1 MDEKQ
6 LLKLKQDQLDLET
19 KINAEL
25 GKGATANEE
34 FLKTSRQILA
44 DNAKVLKQEE
54 QKRKI
59 QEDVTKIRRT
69 HKSLLSDT
77 TNSLA
82 QKVNEERKS
91 QNANRLISHSIR
103 KTKDFSS
110 DYSSVLEKIAAKE
123 EEVLESISAKNI
135 VDYDSKAVQEEIS
148 KLKQE
153 ALKLAPKE
161 RKVLEKRIGLL
172 QQEHEMVGGVADKV
186 KNSNKLLDKGL
197 GTLGS
202 SVDALKGMV
211 AGAKKFAR
219 AIKANPIMAIAA
231 ALIAVVGYLYK
242 SFKAAQNFS
251 EELNIGLGT
260 SIKLAA
266 VTETM
271 PVFQLQAA
279 ALGGDIRESA
289 KAIFQATRGTRDVN
303 KENVKDLTMLAIK
316 SGATEENIANI
327 ARLFSDINNTDF
339 TGGLEL
345 VNAVTDLAGD
355 NLVDSGVVLQDMAAS
370 AEEFAAYTDQ
380 SMKNIAMAAVQA
392 AKMGV
397 ELATTLKITD
407 SLLDFETS
415 ITSAMEAS
423 LMIGRNINF
432 DRARMLA
439 IDNDIVGAT
448 NDIIQQLGS
457 AEEFTRL
464 NAIQR
469 KKLASAIGV
478 EVGELSRLVAGKPL
492 EISTEEK
499 ETKLQQQ
506 SISATEELTKATKQL
521 TKAMGD
527 NLKSQFSGVEGA
539 EIAASTAMGRNPAI
553 AAVEVLF
560 KRMING

>member
-1 MDEKQ
+1 MDQ
-6 LLKLKQDQLDLET
+6 AQFNKLKQEQLDLEVR
-19 KINAEL
+19 INAEL
-25 GKGATANEE
+25 GKGAAADEE
-34 FLKTSRQILA
+34 FIRKQRIILNN
-44 DNAKVLKQEE
+44 NAKELKDEE

-59 QEDVTKIRRT
+59 QEDLNKTRRT
-69 HKSLLSDT
+69 HNSLLSDT
-77 TNSLA
+77 TNSLV
-82 QKVNEERKS
+82 QQIKNLRES
-91 QNANRLISHSIR
+91 QSANRAISHSIR

-110 DYSSVLEKIAAKE
+110 DYSSLLEKISEKE
-123 EEVLESISAKNI
+123 EEVLNSTSAKNI
-135 VDYDSKAVQEEIS
+135 VDYDSKKVQEEIS
-148 KLKQE
+148 ELLKE
-153 ALKLAPKE
+153 AGKLAPKE
-161 RKVLEKRIGLL
+161 LKVIEKRIALL
-172 QQEHEMVGGVADKV
+172 QQESEIVGEAADKV
-186 KNSNKLLDKGL
+186 KESNKLLDMAL
-197 GTLGS
+197 GTMGK
-202 SVDALKGMV
+202 SVDALNDMYD
-211 AGAKKFAR
+211 GAKKFAL
-219 AIKANPIMAIAA
+219 AIKANPLMAIAA
-231 ALIAVVGYLYK
+231 AAIAVIGYLVK

-251 EELNIGLGT
+251 EELNAGLGT

-271 PVFQLQAA
+271 PGFQLQAA

-289 KAIFQATRGTRDVN
+289 KAIFTATRGTRDVN
-303 KENVKDLTMLAIK
+303 KENVQALTTLAIK

-345 VNAVTDLAGD
+345 VNAVTELAGD
-355 NLVDSGVVLQDMAAS
+355 NLVDSGVVLQDIAAS

-506 SISATEELTKATKQL
+506 SISATEELTKATKEL
-521 TKAMGD
+521 TRALGD
-527 NLKSQFSGVEGA
+527 NLKKIGGDASGVSA
-539 EIAASTAMGRNPAI
+539 VGRATNNQGMVGI
-553 AAVEVLF
+553 GELLKV
-560 KRMING
+560 ING

>member
-1 MDEKQ
+1 MDQ
-6 LLKLKQDQLDLET
+6 AQFNKLKQEQLDLEVR
-19 KINAEL
+19 INAEL
-25 GKGATANEE
+25 GKGAAADEE
-34 FLKTSRQILA
+34 FIRKQRIILNN
-44 DNAKVLKQEE
+44 NAKELKDEE

-59 QEDVTKIRRT
+59 QEDLNKTRRT
-69 HKSLLSDT
+69 HNSLLSDT
-77 TNSLA
+77 TNSLV
-82 QKVNEERKS
+82 QQIKNLRES
-91 QNANRLISHSIR
+91 QSANRAISHSIR

-110 DYSSVLEKIAAKE
+110 DYSSLLEKISEKE
-123 EEVLESISAKNI
+123 EEVLNSTSAKNI
-135 VDYDSKAVQEEIS
+135 VDYDSKKVQEEIS
-148 KLKQE
+148 ELLKE
-153 ALKLAPKE
+153 AGKLAPKE
-161 RKVLEKRIGLL
+161 LKVIEKRIALL
-172 QQEHEMVGGVADKV
+172 QQESEIVGEAADKV
-186 KNSNKLLDKGL
+186 KESNKLLDMAL
-197 GTLGS
+197 GTMGK
-202 SVDALKGMV
+202 SVDALNDMYD
-211 AGAKKFAR
+211 GAKKFAL
-219 AIKANPIMAIAA
+219 AIKANPLMAIAA
-231 ALIAVVGYLYK
+231 AAIAVIGYLVK

-251 EELNIGLGT
+251 EELNAGLGT

-271 PVFQLQAA
+271 PGFQLQAA

-289 KAIFQATRGTRDVN
+289 KAIFTATRGTRDVN
-303 KENVKDLTMLAIK
+303 KENVQALTTLAIK

-345 VNAVTDLAGD
+345 VNAVTELAGD
-355 NLVDSGVVLQDMAAS
+355 NLVDSGVVLQDIAAS

-506 SISATEELTKATKQL
+506 SISATEELTKATKEL
-521 TKAMGD
+521 TRALGD
-527 NLKSQFSGVEGA
+527 NLKKLGGDASGVSAVGRA
-539 EIAASTAMGRNPAI
+539 TNNQAMVGI
-553 AAVEVLF
+553 GELLKV
-560 KRMING
+560 ING

>member
-1 MDEKQ
+1 MDQ
-6 LLKLKQDQLDLET
+6 AQFNKLKQDQLDLEVR
-19 KINAEL
+19 INAEL
-25 GKGATANEE
+25 GKGAGAKQQFITDQRKILNNNAEILKHEE
-34 FLKTSRQILA
+34 K
-44 DNAKVLKQEE
+44 
-54 QKRKI
+54 KRKI
-59 QEDVTKIRRT
+59 QEDVTRTRRT
-69 HKSLLSDT
+69 HNSLLSDT
-77 TNSLA
+77 TNSLV
-82 QKVNEERKS
+82 QQIKNLRES
-91 QNANRLISHSIR
+91 QTANRAISHSIR

-110 DYSSVLEKIAAKE
+110 DYSSLLSKISETEEHVLN
-123 EEVLESISAKNI
+123 STSAKNI
-135 VDYDSKAVQEEIS
+135 VDYDSKKVQEEIS
-148 KLKQE
+148 ELLKE
-153 ALKLAPKE
+153 AGKLAPKE
-161 RKVLEKRIGLL
+161 LKVIKKRLGLL
-172 QQEHEMVGGVADKV
+172 QQESEIVGEAADKV
-186 KNSNKLLDKGL
+186 KRRNKLLDMAL

-202 SVDALKGMV
+202 SVTAFKDMGKQ
-211 AGAKKFAR
+211 AKKFAL
-219 AIKANPIMAIAA
+219 AIKANPLMAILG
-231 ALIAVVGYLYK
+231 ALIAVVGFFVK
-242 SFKAAQNFS
+242 GFKAAQNFS
-251 EELNIGLGT
+251 EELNAGLGT

-271 PVFQLQAA
+271 PGFQLQAA

-289 KAIFQATRGTRDVN
+289 KAIFTATRGTRDVN
-303 KENVKDLTMLAIK
+303 KENVKALTTLAIK
-316 SGATEENIANI
+316 SGATEENIANM
-327 ARLFSDINNTDF
+327 ARLFSDMSNTDF

-355 NLVDSGVVLQDMAAS
+355 NLVDSGVVLQDMATS
-370 AEEFAAYTDQ
+370 AEEFAAYTDS

-423 LMIGRNINF
+423 MMIGRNINF

-506 SISATEELTKATKQL
+506 SISATEELTKATKEL
-521 TKAMGD
+521 TRALGD
-527 NLKSQFSGVEGA
+527 NLKKVGGDVAPAVTAVGAATNNPVMVMLGRMLNSQ
-539 EIAASTAMGRNPAI
+539 
-553 AAVEVLF
+553 
-560 KRMING
+560 

>member
-1 MDEKQ
+1 MDQ
-6 LLKLKQDQLDLET
+6 AQFNKLKQEQLDLEVR
-19 KINAEL
+19 INAEL
-25 GKGATANEE
+25 GKGAAADEE
-34 FLKTSRQILA
+34 FIRKQRIILNN
-44 DNAKVLKQEE
+44 NAKELKDEE

-59 QEDVTKIRRT
+59 QEDLNKTRRT
-69 HKSLLSDT
+69 HNSLLSDT
-77 TNSLA
+77 TNSLV
-82 QKVNEERKS
+82 QQIKNLRES
-91 QNANRLISHSIR
+91 QSANRAISHSIR

-110 DYSSVLEKIAAKE
+110 DYSSLLEKISEKE
-123 EEVLESISAKNI
+123 EEVLNSTSAKNI
-135 VDYDSKAVQEEIS
+135 VDYDSKKVQEEIS
-148 KLKQE
+148 ELLKE
-153 ALKLAPKE
+153 AGKLAPKE
-161 RKVLEKRIGLL
+161 LKVIEKRIALL
-172 QQEHEMVGGVADKV
+172 QQESEIVGEAADKV
-186 KNSNKLLDKGL
+186 KESNKLLDMAL
-197 GTLGS
+197 GTMGK
-202 SVDALKGMV
+202 SVDALNDMYD
-211 AGAKKFAR
+211 GAKKFAL
-219 AIKANPIMAIAA
+219 AIKANPLMAIAA
-231 ALIAVVGYLYK
+231 AAIAVIGYLVK

-251 EELNIGLGT
+251 EELNAGLGT

-271 PVFQLQAA
+271 PGFQLKAA

-289 KAIFQATRGTRDVN
+289 KAIFTATRGTRDVN
-303 KENVKDLTMLAIK
+303 KENVQALTTLAIK

-345 VNAVTDLAGD
+345 VNAVTELAGD
-355 NLVDSGVVLQDMAAS
+355 NLVDSGVVLQDIAAS

-506 SISATEELTKATKQL
+506 SISATEELTKATKEL
-521 TKAMGD
+521 TRALGD
-527 NLKSQFSGVEGA
+527 NLKKLGGDASGVSAVGRA
-539 EIAASTAMGRNPAI
+539 TNNQAMVGI
-553 AAVEVLF
+553 GELLKV
-560 KRMING
+560 ING

>member
-1 MDEKQ
+1 MDQ
-6 LLKLKQDQLDLET
+6 AQFNKLKQEQLDLEVR
-19 KINAEL
+19 INAEL
-25 GKGATANEE
+25 GKGAAADEE
-34 FLKTSRQILA
+34 FIRKQRIILNN
-44 DNAKVLKQEE
+44 NAKELKDEE

-59 QEDVTKIRRT
+59 QEDLNKTRRT
-69 HKSLLSDT
+69 HNSLLSDT
-77 TNSLA
+77 TNSLV
-82 QKVNEERKS
+82 QQIKNLRES
-91 QNANRLISHSIR
+91 QSANRAISHSIR

-110 DYSSVLEKIAAKE
+110 DYSSLLEKISEKE
-123 EEVLESISAKNI
+123 EEVLNSTSAKNI
-135 VDYDSKAVQEEIS
+135 VDYDSKKVQEEIS
-148 KLKQE
+148 ELLKE
-153 ALKLAPKE
+153 AGKLAPKE
-161 RKVLEKRIGLL
+161 LKVIEKRIALL
-172 QQEHEMVGGVADKV
+172 QQESEIVGEAADKV
-186 KNSNKLLDKGL
+186 KESNKLLDMAL
-197 GTLGS
+197 GTMGK
-202 SVDALKGMV
+202 SVDALNDMYD
-211 AGAKKFAR
+211 GAKKFAL
-219 AIKANPIMAIAA
+219 AIKANPLMAIAA
-231 ALIAVVGYLYK
+231 AAIAVIGYLVK

-251 EELNIGLGT
+251 EELNAGLGT

-271 PVFQLQAA
+271 PGFQLQAA

-289 KAIFQATRGTRDVN
+289 KAIFTATRGTRDVN
-303 KENVKDLTMLAIK
+303 KENVQALTTLAIK

-345 VNAVTDLAGD
+345 VNAVTELAGD
-355 NLVDSGVVLQDMAAS
+355 NLVDSGVVLQDIAAS

-506 SISATEELTKATKQL
+506 SISATEELTKATKEL
-521 TKAMGD
+521 TRALGD
-527 NLKSQFSGVEGA
+527 NLKKIGGDASGVSAVGRA
-539 EIAASTAMGRNPAI
+539 TNNQAMVGI
-553 AAVEVLF
+553 GELLKV
-560 KRMING
+560 ING

>member
-1 MDEKQ
+1 MDQ
-6 LLKLKQDQLDLET
+6 AQFNKLKQEQLDLEVR
-19 KINAEL
+19 INAEL
-25 GKGATANEE
+25 GKGAAADEE
-34 FLKTSRQILA
+34 FIRKQRIILNN
-44 DNAKVLKQEE
+44 NAKELKDEE

-59 QEDVTKIRRT
+59 QEDLNKTRRT
-69 HKSLLSDT
+69 HNSLLSDT
-77 TNSLA
+77 TNSLV
-82 QKVNEERKS
+82 QQIKNLRES
-91 QNANRLISHSIR
+91 QSANRAISHSIR

-110 DYSSVLEKIAAKE
+110 DYSSLLEKISEKE
-123 EEVLESISAKNI
+123 EEVLNSTSAKNI
-135 VDYDSKAVQEEIS
+135 VDYDSKKVQEEIS
-148 KLKQE
+148 ELLKE
-153 ALKLAPKE
+153 AGKLAPKE
-161 RKVLEKRIGLL
+161 LKVIEKRIALL
-172 QQEHEMVGGVADKV
+172 QQESEIVGEAADKV
-186 KNSNKLLDKGL
+186 KESNKLLDMAL
-197 GTLGS
+197 GTMGK
-202 SVDALKGMV
+202 SVDALNDMYD
-211 AGAKKFAR
+211 GAKKFAL
-219 AIKANPIMAIAA
+219 AIKANPLMAIAA
-231 ALIAVVGYLYK
+231 AAIAVIGYLVK

-251 EELNIGLGT
+251 EELNAGLGT

-271 PVFQLQAA
+271 PGFQLQAA

-289 KAIFQATRGTRDVN
+289 KAIFTATRGTRDVN
-303 KENVKDLTMLAIK
+303 KENVQALTTLAIK

-355 NLVDSGVVLQDMAAS
+355 NLVDSGVVLQDIAAS

-423 LMIGRNINF
+423 LMI
-432 DRARMLA
+432 
-439 IDNDIVGAT
+439 DIVGAT

-506 SISATEELTKATKQL
+506 SISATEELTKATKEL
-521 TKAMGD
+521 TRALGD
-527 NLKSQFSGVEGA
+527 NLKKLGGDASGVSAVGRA
-539 EIAASTAMGRNPAI
+539 TNNQAMVGI
-553 AAVEVLF
+553 GELLKV
-560 KRMING
+560 ING

>member
-1 MDEKQ
+1 MDQ
-6 LLKLKQDQLDLET
+6 AQFNKLKQEQLDLEVR
-19 KINAEL
+19 INAEL
-25 GKGATANEE
+25 GKGAAADEE
-34 FLKTSRQILA
+34 FIRKQRIILNN
-44 DNAKVLKQEE
+44 NAKELKDEE

-59 QEDVTKIRRT
+59 QEDLNKTRRT
-69 HKSLLSDT
+69 HNSLLSDT
-77 TNSLA
+77 TNSLV
-82 QKVNEERKS
+82 QQIKNLRES
-91 QNANRLISHSIR
+91 QSANRAISHSIR

-110 DYSSVLEKIAAKE
+110 DYSSLLEKISEKE
-123 EEVLESISAKNI
+123 EEVLNSTSAKNI
-135 VDYDSKAVQEEIS
+135 VDYDSKKVQEEIS
-148 KLKQE
+148 ELLKE
-153 ALKLAPKE
+153 AGKLAPKE
-161 RKVLEKRIGLL
+161 LKVIEKRIALL
-172 QQEHEMVGGVADKV
+172 QQESEIVGEAADKV
-186 KNSNKLLDKGL
+186 KESNKLLDMAL
-197 GTLGS
+197 GTMGK
-202 SVDALKGMV
+202 SVDALNDMYD
-211 AGAKKFAR
+211 GAKKFAL
-219 AIKANPIMAIAA
+219 AIKANPLMAIAA
-231 ALIAVVGYLYK
+231 AAIAVIGYLVK

-251 EELNIGLGT
+251 EELNAGLGT

-271 PVFQLQAA
+271 PGFQLKAA

-289 KAIFQATRGTRDVN
+289 KAIFTATRGTRDVN
-303 KENVKDLTMLAIK
+303 KENVQALTTLAIK

-355 NLVDSGVVLQDMAAS
+355 NLVDSGVVLQDIAAS
-370 AEEFAAYTDQ
+370 AEDFAAYTDQ

-506 SISATEELTKATKQL
+506 SISATEELTKATKEL
-521 TKAMGD
+521 TRALGD
-527 NLKSQFSGVEGA
+527 NLKKLGGDASGVSAVGRA
-539 EIAASTAMGRNPAI
+539 TNNQAMVGI
-553 AAVEVLF
+553 GELLKV
-560 KRMING
+560 ING